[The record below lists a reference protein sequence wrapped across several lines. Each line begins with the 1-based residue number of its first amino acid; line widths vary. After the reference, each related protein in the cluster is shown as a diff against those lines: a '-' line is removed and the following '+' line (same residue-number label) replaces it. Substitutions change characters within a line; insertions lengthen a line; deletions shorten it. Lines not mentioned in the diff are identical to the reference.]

1 MKLKAVLSVP
11 VLLSVLALAG
21 VLGASVLS
29 QKSITSTGT
38 ITTSPNVGVFSDS
51 ACTVAVS
58 VLNWGAVPAGGSGT
72 QTIYVKNTGTGT
84 MALNMTVSGWTPQTA
99 ATWIAISWD
108 REGAVLSAGQSVAA
122 TLTVTVDTAISG
134 VTSFSNTIT
143 LSGTG

>member
-1 MKLKAVLSVP
+1 MRLKSFLAFP
-11 VLLSVLALAG
+11 VLVSVLALAG

-58 VLNWGAVPAGGSGT
+58 VLNWGAFPAGGSGT
-72 QTIYVKNTGTGT
+72 QMIYVKNTGTGS
-84 MALNMTVSGWTPQTA
+84 MALNMAVSGWAPQAA

-108 REGAVLSAGQSVAA
+108 REGAVLSAGQSVAT
-122 TLTVTVDTAISG
+122 TLTVRVDAAISG